1 MLDPRIN
8 IQFFKDQPNY
18 KDIRQNFKA
27 AAEKYDKYEQQGTTV
42 AANDDESWT
51 DNIYKKRKVSNLETE
66 IKKYFCEDLLDK
78 DVNPL
83 DFWKL
88 QKKEY
93 PTLSVMAETFLAV
106 PSTSTPSERAFSK
119 GRLIIHH
126 TRASLS
132 AEKIRALMCL
142 NSWVS
147 HGMM

>member
-66 IKKYFCEDLLDK
+66 IKKYFREDLLDK

-88 QKKEY
+88 QKK
-93 PTLSVMAETFLAV
+93 SIQ
-106 PSTSTPSERAFSK
+106 R
-119 GRLIIHH
+119 
-126 TRASLS
+126 
-132 AEKIRALMCL
+132 
-142 NSWVS
+142 
-147 HGMM
+147 

>member
-1 MLDPRIN
+1 MLDPRIT

-66 IKKYFCEDLLDK
+66 IKKYFREDLLDK

-119 GRLIIHH
+119 GD
-126 TRASLS
+126 
-132 AEKIRALMCL
+132 
-142 NSWVS
+142 
-147 HGMM
+147 